1 MGGGRGQDTLYPL
14 WIRACKTSCPG
25 DYGFT
30 HFACKIIN
38 LYKFFITDE
47 EDWWIGLE
55 RATYGSWTWL
65 RGNSSLGFT
74 NWATGKYEP

>member
-1 MGGGRGQDTLYPL
+1 M
-14 WIRACKTSCPG
+14 KTSCPG

-55 RATYGSWTWL
+55 RATYGVWTWL
-65 RGNSSLGFT
+65 RGNSSSGFT